1 MEHTIMIGIPLSE
14 YKEMMREVVR
24 EVVQEETKP
33 LRRQFEDRLITR
45 DEAAK
50 KLNVTL
56 HTLWNL
62 EKRGELIPN
71 RIGKKVLY
79 RETVLTQYLNRKSL

>member
-1 MEHTIMIGIPLSE
+1 MTSYTPDELKKMME
-14 YKEMMREVVR
+14 EVFY
-24 EVVQEETKP
+24 ECFEKAFAP

-45 DEAAK
+45 HEAAK
-50 KLNVTL
+50 LLNVTL
-56 HTLWNL
+56 QTLWSM

>member
-1 MEHTIMIGIPLSE
+1 MIGIPLSE

-79 RETVLTQYLNRKSL
+79 RETVLAQYLNRKSL